1 MRGATM
7 VAERYDE
14 PAEPSPDP
22 ELIEHYSWVADPKN
36 GASEKERCDAVASL
50 VHLYREQREQV
61 RSGELPPIDF
71 RLLLFI
77 RGELERCIRSTDALG
92 CVELLLGSSQRARG
106 RPKTP
111 HRDFV
116 IAGDVAEKV
125 EAGMTIEAACTDLA
139 VATELSEEEI
149 RRIYF
154 REKKADKDALEMDL
168 ARRKAGKFLDDKN
181 SDQSC

>member
-1 MRGATM
+1 M

-14 PAEPSPDP
+14 PAEPTPDP
-22 ELIEHYSWVADPKN
+22 ELIEHYSWVANPKN
-36 GASEKERCDAVASL
+36 GASEKERGDAVASL
-50 VHLYREQREQV
+50 VRLCREQV
-61 RSGELPPIDF
+61 RSGELAVDS

-77 RGELERCIRSTDALG
+77 RGELERCIRSADPLG
-92 CVELLLGSSQRARG
+92 CVELLLSSSQRARG

-125 EAGMTIEAACTDLA
+125 EARMTIEAACADVA
-139 VATELSEEEI
+139 VAVSLSEEEV

-168 ARRKAGKFLDDKN
+168 TRRKAEKFPDDKN
-181 SDQSC
+181 SD

>member
-1 MRGATM
+1 M
-7 VAERYDE
+7 VAERYEE
-14 PAEPSPDP
+14 PAEPTPDP

-36 GASEKERCDAVASL
+36 GASEKERGDAVAAL
-50 VHLYREQREQV
+50 VHLCHERREQV
-61 RSGELPPIDF
+61 RSGELLAVDF

-77 RGELERCIRSTDALG
+77 RGELERCIRSTDPLG
-92 CVELLLGSSQRARG
+92 AVELLLSSSQRVRG

-125 EAGMTIEAACTDLA
+125 AVGMTIEAACAD
-139 VATELSEEEI
+139 VAMATSLSEEEI

-168 ARRKAGKFLDDKN
+168 TRRKAEKFLDDKN
-181 SDQSC
+181 SDQAAESTE